1 MDDAQRRNDV
11 VGRTAE
17 ARRRDLVGAG
27 DGASEGAVAPL
38 LSFIDAI
45 NRRDVAAIVDLLAD
59 DHVLID
65 SGGGEVRGR
74 DAVRRAWEAY
84 FGMVPDYCITVE
96 RTLAAGGTVVV
107 VGSAAGTYSPD
118 GALLEANRWSTP
130 AAWRAEVQDGR
141 VAVWQVFAVN
151 EPMRRLM
158 RGRGAEE
165 EAR

>member
-1 MDDAQRRNDV
+1 MSIVR
-11 VGRTAE
+11 
-17 ARRRDLVGAG
+17 
-27 DGASEGAVAPL
+27 
-38 LSFIDAI
+38 SFIQAI
-45 NRRDVAAIVDLLAD
+45 NRRDVAAIADLLAD

-84 FGMVPDYCITVE
+84 FGIVPDYCITVE

-107 VGSAAGTYSPD
+107 VGSAAGTYAP
-118 GALLEANRWSTP
+118 GGKLLEVHSWSTP

-141 VAVWQVFAVN
+141 VAVWQVFADN

-158 RGRGAEE
+158 RQREE
-165 EAR
+165 GKEAG